1 MIRPA
6 TEADVPALLNIYAPY
21 IETTTYTFE
30 YRVPTLE
37 EFTDRFRTITAGYPW
52 LVWEEDGQILG
63 YAYGSQAFE
72 RAAYSWDAD
81 MSIYLDPQAM
91 GRGIGA
97 RLYKAVEDI
106 LYEQGYHALY
116 GLVTHTNP
124 GSCAFHR
131 AMGYR
136 EFARHPK
143 TGFKFG
149 QWLDLIWFEKRL
161 RDENPTEFPIS
172 WPQLAAKKECIG

>member
-1 MIRPA
+1 MIRTA
-6 TEADVPALLNIYAPY
+6 TRDDVPALLAIYTPY
-21 IETTTYTFE
+21 ILNTTYTFE
-30 YRVPTLE
+30 YEVPTLE
-37 EFTDRFRTITAGYPW
+37 AFTKRFEEITAFYPW
-52 LVWEEDGQILG
+52 LVWEEDGRILG
-63 YAYGSQAFE
+63 YAYGSRAFE